1 MPNIGAI
8 KSAQMNVN
16 PPEVLSQKMDL
27 NVMPVERPKLGIQ
40 LDKEHSA
47 DDAELSMPTQIIT
60 ACANKGYTLTKTTDM
75 YRAISTLTELAIED
89 CMEGIMDLVP
99 GGENRGLLKAKIAQ
113 IIVDKLI

>member
-27 NVMPVERPKLGIQ
+27 NIMPVERPKLGIQ

-60 ACANKGYTLTKTTDM
+60 ACANKGYTLTKTTEI
-75 YRAISTLTELAIED
+75 RFIIS
-89 CMEGIMDLVP
+89 LVP
-99 GGENRGLLKAKIAQ
+99 KVLMINQK
-113 IIVDKLI
+113 